1 MDIHRGYIARI
12 KHKCLITIIS
22 MLEMTNPEHGLSKR
36 IRRSIPISILENNL
50 VDIYQKYKTHYK
62 DTYYMRYFNKS

>member
-1 MDIHRGYIARI
+1 
-12 KHKCLITIIS
+12 

-50 VDIYQKYKTHYK
+50 VDIYQKYNTHYK
-62 DTYYMRYFNKS
+62 NTYYMRYFNKC